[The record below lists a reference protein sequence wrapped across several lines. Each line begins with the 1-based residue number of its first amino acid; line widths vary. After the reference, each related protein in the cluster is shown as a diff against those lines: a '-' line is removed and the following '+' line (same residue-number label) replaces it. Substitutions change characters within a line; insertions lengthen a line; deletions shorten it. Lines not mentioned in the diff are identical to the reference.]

1 VTLCVEGNISAGKST
16 FLRFIKDDCVEL
28 RDVLEVVPEP
38 VDKWQAVGGAGG
50 SNVLAQFYADPA
62 RYAYTFQNYVFV
74 TRMMQER
81 DSSTGPAPMRLLE
94 RSVFSD
100 RMVFVRA
107 VHEARW
113 MSDMELAIYDSW
125 FDPVVSALP
134 SLVPDGFIYLRASPG
149 TCAARMAG
157 RGRGEE
163 AGVSLD
169 YLAGLHAKHEAWLAD
184 PAGQAGLER
193 ATGGMSGGM
202 GNAPVGTS
210 LPSSGAIHHPHHLVS
225 EGLLDFG
232 PGDRLTVAPAP
243 GPSGRSSIGNSSGL
257 APPPPA
263 EIADAVYFLDA
274 DRQAGLHRAVHAVP
288 ALVLDCDRDLDLA
301 RDADAKAHYGRQVR
315 GT

>member
-1 VTLCVEGNISAGKST
+1 MEGNISAGKST

-38 VDKWQAVGGAGG
+38 VDKWQAVGKGG
-50 SNVLAQFYADPA
+50 ENVLAQFYADPQ

-81 DSSTGPAPMRLLE
+81 DSSAGTSPMRLLE

-125 FDPVVSALP
+125 FDPVVAALP

-184 PAGQAGLER
+184 PAGRAGLER
-193 ATGGMSGGM
+193 VVAGGGG
-202 GNAPVGTS
+202 G
-210 LPSSGAIHHPHHLVS
+210 GAFPAGGALAAGGLRHRHPLVA

-232 PGDRLTVAPAP
+232 PGDRLTVGSRP
-243 GPSGRSSIGNSSGL
+243 GPSQHPPATTARAGGAVGT
-257 APPPPA
+257 PPPPA
-263 EIADAVYFLDA
+263 SIAGSVYFLDE

-301 RDADAKAHYGRQVR
+301 RDVDAKAHYGKQVR
-315 GT
+315 AQ